1 MRTPASPRSA
11 QHAPP
16 SLFCADHYRRPSA
29 LRLSPP
35 RRAPS
40 RTGRPDAS
48 ELGYGLSTVELLGD
62 EDRVESLLR
71 ELSDNL
77 AVTKKT
83 HSRLFFE
90 RFPYACPEPVLVER
104 PF

>member
-1 MRTPASPRSA
+1 MAGRGSVTIRILVGLVVVSTYLARLALCHLRHTIDEPAPIVGVL
-11 QHAPP
+11 
-16 SLFCADHYRRPSA
+16 SL
-29 LRLSPP
+29 
-35 RRAPS
+35 
-40 RTGRPDAS
+40 
-48 ELGYGLSTVELLGD
+48 E
-62 EDRVESLLR
+62 LLR

-83 HSRLFFE
+83 HYNRLFFE

>member
-1 MRTPASPRSA
+1 VAGRGSVTIRISVGLLVVVSTYLARLALCHLRHTIDEPAPIVGVL
-11 QHAPP
+11 
-16 SLFCADHYRRPSA
+16 SL
-29 LRLSPP
+29 
-35 RRAPS
+35 
-40 RTGRPDAS
+40 
-48 ELGYGLSTVELLGD
+48 E
-62 EDRVESLLR
+62 LLR